1 MSKKKR
7 NKNWDDGDAD
17 LADLIEEITV
27 DAYTDDEKLWAFR
40 QVIEDEVDLPAD
52 GFIMDEPIKITRI
65 DYDGNE
71 RRGLTAVCR
80 RPNGAKYIVA
90 AADVTFPINSAAARY
105 LNAYRK
111 WLGVETL
118 RAKSSPHRKPRHK
131 AEASDLNAADSLELV
146 ALSVKQRAARCLVLG
161 TERLLTFRAD
171 RVWSIIPGEII
182 TMKLRKQWSY
192 GGHPYV
198 SGNIVSTR
206 VDAKALNLVPLRLE
220 DVGPWNP
227 AEHYWGEEGEP
238 VEDWAKPIASRGI
251 RPAFVMEQVIPGW
264 DADNDPFSDPISES
278 NDLRGAGKHHDAL
291 KILMNLCDSNLR
303 CLDAHV
309 HLGNFVFNRFVK
321 DAIRHFEV
329 GVRIGELSLEE
340 GFDGLLE
347 WGHVDNRPFLRCMH
361 GYGLCLW
368 RLGRNEE
375 AMEVFN
381 RMLWMNPSDNQ
392 GVRFLIQGIRA
403 GKEWEASAS

>member
-1 MSKKKR
+1 
-7 NKNWDDGDAD
+7 
-17 LADLIEEITV
+17 
-27 DAYTDDEKLWAFR
+27 
-40 QVIEDEVDLPAD
+40 
-52 GFIMDEPIKITRI
+52 MDEPIKITRI

-161 TERLLTFRAD
+161 TERLVTFRAD

-264 DADNDPFSDPISES
+264 DGNNDPFSDPISES
-278 NDLRGAGKHHDAL
+278 NDLLDAGKHHDAL
-291 KILMNLCDSNLR
+291 KILMTCATPIFAAL
-303 CLDAHV
+303 
-309 HLGNFVFNRFVK
+309 
-321 DAIRHFEV
+321 
-329 GVRIGELSLEE
+329 
-340 GFDGLLE
+340 
-347 WGHVDNRPFLRCMH
+347 M
-361 GYGLCLW
+361 
-368 RLGRNEE
+368 
-375 AMEVFN
+375 
-381 RMLWMNPSDNQ
+381 RMLTLATSSSTDLSKMQSGFSKWVCVSVNFHLRKALTAYLNGVTSTTVPSCAACTAMAYAC
-392 GVRFLIQGIRA
+392 GV
-403 GKEWEASAS
+403 